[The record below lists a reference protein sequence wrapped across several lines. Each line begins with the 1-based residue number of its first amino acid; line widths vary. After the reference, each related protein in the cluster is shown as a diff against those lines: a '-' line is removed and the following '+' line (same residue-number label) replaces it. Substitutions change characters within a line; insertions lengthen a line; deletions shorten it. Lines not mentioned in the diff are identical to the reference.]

1 MSLGSWS
8 GARKGLLMRKSTAT
22 LVAFAFVLLTCDPAD
37 GGSIWAKRESN
48 LKKMY
53 SDDVARGI
61 GDTLTIKIT
70 EDSKV
75 DNKGKRDLSKQTSR
89 SSDFNGELGITD
101 ILPKIP
107 GFTMSA
113 DSANQLTSKADFK
126 DERTFEDRISVVVI
140 DVLANGSLVVSGTRD
155 RHIAGDVQTIE
166 VSGIVRIRR
175 VYPARLAE
183 PDLRR
188 PLALVGCL
196 TPLCLRLWRVSYHEV
211 SPCPSWRNQARGPLR
226 CGCARGRAEPRESC
240 PV

>member
-1 MSLGSWS
+1 
-8 GARKGLLMRKSTAT
+8 MRKSTAT

-166 VSGIVRIRR
+166 VSGIVRPSDIAFDNTIRSEQVANFR
-175 VYPARLAE
+175 ILSKNGGVSAAYTQPGWLSRIF
-183 PDLRR
+183 D
-188 PLALVGCL
+188 V
-196 TPLCLRLWRVSYHEV
+196 LW
-211 SPCPSWRNQARGPLR
+211 PW
-226 CGCARGRAEPRESC
+226 
-240 PV
+240 